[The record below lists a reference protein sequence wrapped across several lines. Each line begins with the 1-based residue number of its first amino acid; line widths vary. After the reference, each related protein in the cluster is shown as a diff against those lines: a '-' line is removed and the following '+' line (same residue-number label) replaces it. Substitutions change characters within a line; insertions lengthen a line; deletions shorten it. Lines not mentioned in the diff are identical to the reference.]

1 MRIDAFNRVSQLYQA
16 NSTKK
21 TSSSGKSG
29 RPDSVEISR
38 LGRDAQVARAAVA
51 KAPDI
56 REDVVADIRQRMSD
70 GTYQI
75 DMDALADKLLDGYLL

>member
-21 TSSSGKSG
+21 TLSAGKKGNSD
-29 RPDSVEISR
+29 RVEISR
-38 LGRDAQVARAAVA
+38 LGQDVQAARAAVA

-56 REDVVADIRQRMSD
+56 REERVAAIKERMAA
-70 GTYQI
+70 GAYTV
-75 DMDALADKLLDGYLL
+75 DMDALADKLLTGYTF